1 MKISFLISGICV
13 GAVSAATVN
22 INTLADLGEPSETVK
37 AIGQTAT
44 YQNRTVGG
52 VEAVTTK
59 DATFAVSIDFNAG
72 DSANNGVI
80 WESGGATIGSTL
92 SYNQAAATLSVHH
105 STNSGNAL
113 GVVTHQLTDAQVSGG
128 EVEVV
133 WAYDASEIEWELFV
147 DGASS
152 GTTVDTTEVAR
163 TQNNWSGGN
172 AAGFGIFGGNFAAGN
187 GDNTNLAAIAN
198 LGDTATLNLDT
209 GLRFWAGTDAQF
221 AVAVPEPSSIAL
233 LGLASLFAMRR
244 QRR

>member
-1 MKISFLISGICV
+1 MKISFLISSICV

-22 INTLADLGEPSETVK
+22 INSLADLGEPSETVNT
-37 AIGQTAT
+37 IGQSAT

-52 VEAVTTK
+52 VAAVTTK

-105 STNSGNAL
+105 STDSGRAL

-163 TQNNWSGGN
+163 T
-172 AAGFGIFGGNFAAGN
+172 
-187 GDNTNLAAIAN
+187 
-198 LGDTATLNLDT
+198 
-209 GLRFWAGTDAQF
+209 
-221 AVAVPEPSSIAL
+221 
-233 LGLASLFAMRR
+233 
-244 QRR
+244 